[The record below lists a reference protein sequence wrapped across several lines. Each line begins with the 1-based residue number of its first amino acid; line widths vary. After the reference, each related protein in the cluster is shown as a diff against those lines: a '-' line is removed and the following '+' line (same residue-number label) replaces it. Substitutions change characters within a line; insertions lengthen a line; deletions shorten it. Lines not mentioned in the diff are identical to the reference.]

1 MRRLMR
7 SVRQAVAT
15 AADLIRFENRG
26 IEELE
31 ISTSHQQLTRMG
43 IDWHKRGTA
52 SFEEPNR
59 L

>member
-1 MRRLMR
+1 MR

-43 IDWHKRGTA
+43 IDWLKRGTA